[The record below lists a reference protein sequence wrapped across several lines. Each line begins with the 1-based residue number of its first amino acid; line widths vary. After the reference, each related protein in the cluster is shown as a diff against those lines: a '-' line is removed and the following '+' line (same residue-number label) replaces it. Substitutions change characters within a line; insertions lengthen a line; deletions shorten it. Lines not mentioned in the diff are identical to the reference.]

1 VRAVLDPN
9 VVISGLLSPTDS
21 PAQILQAWERGEF
34 ELLVCRALT
43 DELARA
49 LAYPKLRRHVSA
61 DEADAVVS
69 WLSRSANS
77 VANPQL
83 PPTVRS
89 ADPADD
95 YLVALAET
103 QRAVLVS
110 GDAHLLDLSAEI
122 PVRSPRDFL
131 ELLTQQR

>member
-1 VRAVLDPN
+1 VLAVLDPN
-9 VVISGLLSPTDS
+9 VVISGLLSPTGS
-21 PAQILQAWERGEF
+21 PAQVLRAWQRGEF
-34 ELLVCRALT
+34 ELLVCSALIE
-43 DELARA
+43 ELARA
-49 LAYPKLRRHVSA
+49 LGYPKLRRHVSA
-61 DEADAVVS
+61 DEADAVVR
-69 WLSRSANS
+69 WLSGSATF
-77 VANPQL
+77 VADPQL

-103 QRAVLVS
+103 WRAVLVS
-110 GDAHLLDLSAEI
+110 GDADLLDLSAEI